1 MFTSRRIFVYFL
13 DLFLIIESY
22 LLAQMLDKDFNFS
35 LLTPAFLLNVFIV
48 VVVAQALVFVTSSMY
63 RNIWAYA
70 SLYDL
75 IEIIKTVTVACIVSG
90 LALFFFQQRLHFSRV
105 VFLLDW
111 GLLLAQ
117 VAGSRL
123 CWRIY
128 RERHYVARGIFTNT
142 NTNTNTNTKPGGRL
156 ARRTLIVGAG
166 DAGDMLLREM
176 NKQRNSPYQIIGFI
190 DDDPDKQHMRLHGV
204 EVLGTTAQLSET
216 ITAHSI
222 EKVII
227 AVPSAGAAFVR
238 SLVKRC
244 QETGVKVK
252 IIPGLSEIISGDV
265 KVSHIRDVAIE
276 DLLGRMSVA
285 LDDASIRKY
294 LNGMRVLVSGA
305 AGSIGSEIC
314 RQVATYAPAMLVLL
328 DSAETPLFFIEQELT
343 ARFPALRIVP
353 VLCDIR
359 TQKRLEQIFSEIM
372 PEVVFHAA
380 AYKHVPLVEQN
391 PAEAVLCNVL
401 GSMNMATASCE
412 HGVRNFVMI
421 SSDKAVNPT
430 NVMGTT
436 KRVAEKF
443 IQALSEGSKTK
454 FSTVR
459 FGNVLGSNGS
469 VIPIFTEQI
478 RTGGPLTITHP
489 EITRFFMTIPEASQL
504 VLQSACFGEGGEIF
518 VLDMGEPVRIVELAE
533 ELVRLSG
540 LTPHTDIEFVY
551 TGLRPG
557 EKLYEELFFRGENIL
572 STPHEKIHVMSP
584 AHQDY
589 EQLRGQLNKLLNAA
603 SDNDAVTLIDTLQEI
618 VPEYTPTS
626 NIEEPFRIE
635 PLR

>member
-1 MFTSRRIFVYFL
+1 MFTTRRVFVYFL
-13 DLFLIIESY
+13 DLFLIVESY
-22 LLAQMLDKDFNFS
+22 LLAQMLDKDFNVS
-35 LLTPAFLLNVFIV
+35 LLTPAFLLNVFVV
-48 VVVAQALVFVTSSMY
+48 VVVAQALVFITSSMY
-63 RNIWAYA
+63 RNIWTYA
-70 SLYDL
+70 SLYDMV
-75 IEIIKTVTVACIVSG
+75 EIIKTVTIACIVSG

-128 RERHYVARGIFTNT
+128 RERHFVARGIFAHAHAHANA
-142 NTNTNTNTKPGGRL
+142 NANAHANANARGRVT
-156 ARRTLIVGAG
+156 RRTLIVGAG

-176 NKQRNSPYQIIGFI
+176 NKQRISPFQIVGFI
-190 DDDPDKQHMRLHGV
+190 DDNPDKQHMRLHGV
-204 EVLGTTAQLSET
+204 EVLGTTAQLSEV
-216 ITAHSI
+216 ISAHSI

-227 AVPSAGAAFVR
+227 AVPSAGASFVR
-238 SLVKRC
+238 SLVNRC
-244 QETGVKVK
+244 QEAGVKVK
-252 IIPGLSEIISGDV
+252 IIPGLSDIISGDV
-265 KVSHIRDVAIE
+265 KVTHIRDVAIE
-276 DLLGRMSVA
+276 DLLGRMSIS
-285 LDDASIRKY
+285 LDDAAIQNY

-314 RQVATYAPAMLVLL
+314 RQVATYSPAMLVLL

-343 ARFPALRIVP
+343 ARFPALRIEA
-353 VLCDIR
+353 VLCDVR
-359 TQKRLEQIFSEIM
+359 TQKRLDQVFSETM

-380 AYKHVPLVEQN
+380 AYKHVPMVEQN

-401 GSMNMATASCE
+401 GSMNMATASRE
-412 HGVRNFVMI
+412 HGVHNFVMI

-469 VIPIFTEQI
+469 VIPIFMEQI
-478 RTGGPLTITHP
+478 RAGGPLTITHP

-557 EKLYEELFFRGENIL
+557 EKLYEELFFQGENIL
-572 STPHEKIHVMSP
+572 ATPHEKIHVMSP
-584 AHQDY
+584 VHQDY
-589 EQLRGQLNKLLNAA
+589 ELLSRQLSSLLSAA
-603 SDNDAVTLIDTLQEI
+603 SDNDTATLIQLLCEI
-618 VPEYTPTS
+618 VPEYTPTPNS
-626 NIEEPFRIE
+626 KKH
-635 PLR
+635 

>member
-22 LLAQMLDKDFNFS
+22 LLAQMLDKDFNLS
-35 LLTPAFLLNVFIV
+35 LLTPAFLLNVFV
-48 VVVAQALVFVTSSMY
+48 VVIVAQALVFVTSSMY
-63 RNIWAYA
+63 RNIWTYA

-75 IEIIKTVTVACIVSG
+75 IEIIKTVSMACIVSG
-90 LALFFFQQRLHFSRV
+90 LALFFCQQREHFSRV

-111 GLLLAQ
+111 GLLMAQ

-128 RERHYVARGIFTNT
+128 RERHYVARGLFSNSYSYS
-142 NTNTNTNTKPGGRL
+142 NSNSNSNSGGR
-156 ARRTLIVGAG
+156 ATRRTLIVGAG

-176 NKQRNSPYQIIGFI
+176 NKQRISPYQIIGFI
-190 DDDPDKQHMRLHGV
+190 DDAPDKQHMRLHGV
-204 EVLGTTAQLSET
+204 EVLGTTAQLSEV
-216 ITAHSI
+216 IAAHAI

-238 SLVKRC
+238 SLVNRC
-244 QETGVKVK
+244 QEAGVKVK
-252 IIPGLSEIISGDV
+252 IIPGLSEIISGNV
-265 KVSHIRDVAIE
+265 MVTHIRDVAIE
-276 DLLGRMSVA
+276 DLLGRMSVS

-343 ARFPALRIVP
+343 ARFPDLRIVP
-353 VLCDIR
+353 VLCDVR
-359 TQKRLEQIFSEIM
+359 NQKRLDQVFSETL

-380 AYKHVPLVEQN
+380 AYKHVPMVEQN
-391 PAEAVLCNVL
+391 QAEAVLCNVF
-401 GSMNMATASCE
+401 GSMNMATTSQQF
-412 HGVRNFVMI
+412 GVHNFVLI

-469 VIPIFTEQI
+469 VIPIFMEQI
-478 RTGGPLTITHP
+478 QAGGPLTITHP

-504 VLQSACFGEGGEIF
+504 VLQSACFGKGGEIF

-557 EKLYEELFFRGENIL
+557 EKLYEELFFRGENII
-572 STPHEKIHVMSP
+572 STPHEKIHVMTP
-584 AHQDY
+584 LHQDY
-589 EQLRGQLNKLLNAA
+589 ELLCSQLNSLLNTA
-603 SDNDAVTLIDTLQEI
+603 SDNDTATLIKLLCEI
-618 VPEYTPTS
+618 VPEYTPTP
-626 NIEEPFRIE
+626 NGRD
-635 PLR
+635 

>member
-1 MFTSRRIFVYFL
+1 MFTSRRVLVYFL
-13 DLFLIIESY
+13 DLFLIMESY
-22 LLAQMLDKDFNFS
+22 LLAQVLDRDFSFA
-35 LLTPAFLLNVFIV
+35 LFTPQYLLNVVLV
-48 VVVAQALVFVTSSMY
+48 VVIAQALVFVTSPMY

-70 SLYDL
+70 SIYDMV
-75 IEIIKTVTVACIVSG
+75 EIIKTVSIACIVSG
-90 LALFFFQQRLHFSRV
+90 LALFFFQQRVHFSRV

-128 RERHYVARGIFTNT
+128 RERHSVARGIFSTT
-142 NTNTNTNTKPGGRL
+142 TATATATATASGRA

-176 NKQRNSPYQIIGFI
+176 NKQRTSPYRIIGFI
-190 DDDPDKQHMRLHGV
+190 DDSPDKQHMRLHGI
-204 EVLGTTAQLSET
+204 EVLGTTCQLPEV
-216 ITAHSI
+216 IAAHAI

-238 SLVKRC
+238 GLVNRC
-244 QETGVKVK
+244 QEAGAKVK
-252 IIPGLSEIISGDV
+252 IIPGLSEIISGNV
-265 KVSHIRDVAIE
+265 KVTHIRDVAIE
-276 DLLGRMSVA
+276 DLLGRMSVS
-285 LDDASIRKY
+285 LDDASIRHY
-294 LNGMRVLVSGA
+294 LHGMRVLVSGA

-314 RQVATYAPAMLVLL
+314 RQVATYEPAMLVLL

-343 ARFPALRIVP
+343 ARFPALRIVAI
-353 VLCDIR
+353 LCDVR
-359 TQKRLEQIFSEIM
+359 TQKRLDQVFSEIL

-391 PAEAVLCNVL
+391 QAEAVLCNVL
-401 GSMNMATASCE
+401 GSMNMATASQQY
-412 HGVRNFVMI
+412 GVRNFVMI

-436 KRVAEKF
+436 KRVAEKY
-443 IQALSEGSKTK
+443 IQALSEGSRTK

-469 VIPIFTEQI
+469 VIPIFMEQI
-478 RTGGPLTITHP
+478 RAGGPLTITHP

-540 LTPHTDIEFVY
+540 FTPHTDIEFVY

-557 EKLYEELFFRGENIL
+557 EKLYEELFFRGENVL

-584 AHQDY
+584 VHQDY
-589 EQLRGQLNKLLNAA
+589 EQLCDLLRRLLSAA
-603 SDNDAVTLIDTLQEI
+603 SDNDTVTLIALLQEL
-618 VPEYTPTS
+618 VPEYTPTPNS
-626 NIEEPFRIE
+626 
-635 PLR
+635 

>member
-1 MFTSRRIFVYFL
+1 MFTSRRFFVYFL

-22 LLAQMLDKDFNFS
+22 LLAQILDKDLNLS
-35 LLTPAFLLNVFIV
+35 LFTAEFLLNVVIV
-48 VVVAQALVFVTSSMY
+48 VVIAQALVFVTSSMY

-75 IEIIKTVTVACIVSG
+75 IEIIKIVSIACIVSG
-90 LALFFFQQRLHFSRV
+90 LALFFFQQRVHFSRI

-111 GLLLAQ
+111 VLLLAQ

-123 CWRIY
+123 GWRIY
-128 RERHYVARGIFTNT
+128 RERHFVARGLFTDT
-142 NTNTNTNTKPGGRL
+142 GTKTGTKTGGRTT
-156 ARRTLIVGAG
+156 RRTLIVGAG
-166 DAGDMLLREM
+166 DAGNMLLREM
-176 NKQRNSPYQIIGFI
+176 NKQRISPYKIVGFI
-190 DDDPDKQHMRLHGV
+190 DDAPDKQHMRLHGV
-204 EVLGTTAQLSET
+204 EVLGTTARLPEI
-216 ITAHSI
+216 ITAHAI

-238 SLVKRC
+238 SLVKSC

-265 KVSHIRDVAIE
+265 KVTHIRDVAIE

-285 LDDASIRKY
+285 LDDVAIRKY
-294 LNGMRVLVSGA
+294 LKGMRVLVSGA

-314 RQVATYAPAMLVLL
+314 RQAAAYAPAMLVLL
-328 DSAETPLFFIEQELT
+328 DSAETPLFFIEQELR
-343 ARFPALRIVP
+343 AHFPDLRIVAI
-353 VLCDIR
+353 LCDVR
-359 TQKRLEQIFSEIM
+359 SQKRLDQIFNETM

-380 AYKHVPLVEQN
+380 AYKHVPMLEQN
-391 PAEAVLCNVL
+391 PSEAVLCNVI
-401 GSMNMATASCE
+401 GSMNMATASQQA
-412 HGVRNFVMI
+412 GVHNFVLI

-430 NVMGTT
+430 NVMGTS

-443 IQALSEGSKTK
+443 IQALSEGSKTR

-469 VIPIFTEQI
+469 VIPIFMEQI
-478 RTGGPLTITHP
+478 RAGGPLTITHP

-504 VLQSACFGEGGEIF
+504 VLQSACYGEGGEIF

-540 LTPHTDIEFVY
+540 LIPHTDIEFVY

-584 AHQDY
+584 VHQDY
-589 EQLRGQLNKLLNAA
+589 EQLCVQLRRLLDAA
-603 SDNDAVTLIDTLQEI
+603 SENDTTTLIALLQEI
-618 VPEYTPTS
+618 VPEYTPTP
-626 NIEEPFRIE
+626 N
-635 PLR
+635 

>member
-22 LLAQMLDKDFNFS
+22 LLAHMLDKDFNFS
-35 LLTPAFLLNVFIV
+35 TLTPAFLLNVFLV
-48 VVVAQALVFVTSSMY
+48 VVIAQALVFATSSMY

-70 SLYDL
+70 SLYDM
-75 IEIIKTVTVACIVSG
+75 IEIIKTVSIASIVGG
-90 LALFFFQQRLHFSRV
+90 LALFFFQQRIHFSRV
-105 VFLLDW
+105 IFLLDW

-117 VAGSRL
+117 VSASRL

-128 RERHYVARGIFTNT
+128 RERHFVARGMFP
-142 NTNTNTNTKPGGRL
+142 NTKTKASGRVT
-156 ARRTLIVGAG
+156 RRTLIVGAG
-166 DAGDMLLREM
+166 DAGNMLLREM
-176 NKQRNSPYQIIGFI
+176 NKQQNSPFQIIGFI
-190 DDDPDKQHMRLHGV
+190 DDASEKQHMRLHGV
-204 EVLGTTAQLSET
+204 EVLGTTDQLSEV
-216 ITAHSI
+216 ITAYSI

-238 SLVKRC
+238 CLVNLC
-244 QETGVKVK
+244 LEAGVKVK

-265 KVSHIRDVAIE
+265 KVTHIRDVAIE

-285 LDDASIRKY
+285 LDDASIRNY

-314 RQVATYAPAMLVLL
+314 RQVATYSPAMLVLL

-343 ARFPALRIVP
+343 SRFPAMHIMP
-353 VLCDIR
+353 ILCDVR
-359 TQKRLEQIFSEIM
+359 NQRRLEQVFNETL

-380 AYKHVPLVEQN
+380 AYKHVPMVEQN

-401 GSMNMATASCE
+401 GSMGMAKTSQQF
-412 HGVRNFVMI
+412 GVRNFVLI

-469 VIPIFTEQI
+469 VIPIFMEQI
-478 RTGGPLTITHP
+478 RAGGPLTITHP

-504 VLQSACFGEGGEIF
+504 VLQSACFGDGGEIF

-557 EKLYEELFFRGENIL
+557 EKLHEELFFRGENIL

-589 EQLRGQLNKLLNAA
+589 EQLNGQLSRLLTAA
-603 SDNDAVTLIDTLQEI
+603 YDNDTTILINMLREI
-618 VPEYTPTS
+618 VPEYTPPDS
-626 NIEEPFRIE
+626 K
-635 PLR
+635 